1 MNEPIYV
8 DMAQYSQGYIP
19 SNTYFYLRASISEVT
34 LNQFE
39 FHLKVISNYSIGFNI
54 EFCSFLYYPSNYEII
69 YQNINCLL
77 SSRSRVI
84 AVNSKNRTYIY
95 SFTVNDDSQYLAIRF
110 INPGPLNYL
119 SFSLNTEKGGEDEEK
134 KESIELAII
143 ENDIPYK
150 KEYQFD
156 ESLKNKTLFFLY
168 FENKGE
174 KNYNAKL
181 KIKTIED
188 IKSNLRI
195 PQINFAFTGLKEK
208 PNKDMTIKE
217 ISTKFSEE
225 NIVNLKT
232 INFDDDDCGTYEF
245 PFESIYNTKYL
256 GVVFYI
262 DEKLDYLSFYIG
274 PKSDEECDDDCD
286 SISIGLIILFTVL
299 YTIVLI
305 LIVYLV
311 LRKLGYTKK
320 DTLSSEINQNLEI
333 KLNS

>member
-1 MNEPIYV
+1 M
-8 DMAQYSQGYIP
+8 
-19 SNTYFYLRASISEVT
+19 
-34 LNQFE
+34 
-39 FHLKVISNYSIGFNI
+39 
-54 EFCSFLYYPSNYEII
+54 
-69 YQNINCLL
+69 
-77 SSRSRVI
+77 
-84 AVNSKNRTYIY
+84 
-95 SFTVNDDSQYLAIRF
+95 
-110 INPGPLNYL
+110 
-119 SFSLNTEKGGEDEEK
+119 
-134 KESIELAII
+134 
-143 ENDIPYK
+143 
-150 KEYQFD
+150 
-156 ESLKNKTLFFLY
+156 Y
-168 FENKGE
+168 FENKEE
-174 KNYNAKL
+174 KNYNAKI

-188 IKSNLRI
+188 NKSNLRI
-195 PQINFAFTGLKEK
+195 PEINFAFTGLKEK
-208 PNKDMTIKE
+208 PNKDMTWKE
-217 ISTKFSEE
+217 ISTKFSKD

-256 GVVFYI
+256 GVAFYI
-262 DEKLDYLSFYIG
+262 DGKLDYLSFYIG